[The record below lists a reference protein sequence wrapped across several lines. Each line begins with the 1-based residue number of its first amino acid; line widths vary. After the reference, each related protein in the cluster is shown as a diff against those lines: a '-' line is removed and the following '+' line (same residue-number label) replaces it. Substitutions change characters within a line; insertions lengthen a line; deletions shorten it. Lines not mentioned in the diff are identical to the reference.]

1 MLKEN
6 IARLSE
12 HAEVVKRQNTNLF
25 NEMEEMVNADEYVR
39 EQLKRADVL
48 NRLKQRNTEE
58 LARSMR
64 QVDLSRSMEMQREM
78 AFRNQENNPNH

>member
-1 MLKEN
+1 
-6 IARLSE
+6 
-12 HAEVVKRQNTNLF
+12 
-25 NEMEEMVNADEYVR
+25 MEEMVNADEYVR